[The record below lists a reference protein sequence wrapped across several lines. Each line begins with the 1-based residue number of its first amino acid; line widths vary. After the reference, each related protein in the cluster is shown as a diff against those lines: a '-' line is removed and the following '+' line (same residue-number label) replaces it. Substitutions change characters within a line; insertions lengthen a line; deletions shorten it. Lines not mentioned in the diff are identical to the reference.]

1 MVLDSWYA
9 MVLDPPNLAQALL
22 YELTHT
28 YIHLTCA
35 LPQASCQRLGCSCY
49 YLWRASIGW
58 IWLVRVGSEGA
69 LPRWRPPLTLTLFVL
84 GFVLMTWLD
93 G

>member
-9 MVLDPPNLAQALL
+9 RVLAPPNLAQALL
-22 YELTHT
+22 YD
-28 YIHLTCA
+28 LTCA
-35 LPQASCQRLGCSCY
+35 LPQASRQRLGCSRY
-49 YLWRASIGW
+49 YLWRAPIGW
-58 IWLVRVGSEGA
+58 SWLVRVGSRGA

-93 G
+93 V